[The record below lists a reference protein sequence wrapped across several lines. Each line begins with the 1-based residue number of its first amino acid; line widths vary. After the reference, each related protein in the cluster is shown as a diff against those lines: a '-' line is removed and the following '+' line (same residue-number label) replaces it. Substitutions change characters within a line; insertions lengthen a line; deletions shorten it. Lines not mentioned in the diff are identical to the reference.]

1 MVCGH
6 AEHVLIAL
14 TAEQERF
21 LHELRSYLD
30 GLDPGLVEAARSEYL
45 EDPMAIR
52 EDGRRLVKRLGA
64 DGWLGIGWPR
74 EYGGHGRS
82 ATEQWLFQEE
92 MYLRKLPAGLLTLS
106 SIGPTLIRAGSEAQR
121 AEFLPRILAGE
132 LDVAIGY
139 TEPDAGTDLA
149 SLRCRAVRDGE
160 HYLVNGQKVYTT
172 GAHVATHLWLAA
184 RTGAPDSRHSGISL
198 FLIPIDTPGITIR
211 ALITQ
216 GDERTNEVFLDDV
229 HVPVQ
234 ARVGE
239 EDDGWRIIT
248 MQLNFERLFSHNEAR
263 YELGELIGWARGAGT
278 FAGSHAPGAETAR
291 LAIAELAADVEVA
304 RLFSM
309 RSAAMIDAGRLPVAE
324 ASLNKVWYSELRQ
337 RICATALEQM
347 GEYGQLG
354 HGDPDATGGGFLERG
369 YRASTVVK
377 FGGGTNEVQR
387 NIIAQQGLGMPR

>member
-1 MVCGH
+1 M
-6 AEHVLIAL
+6 LIAL
-14 TAEQERF
+14 SSDQQLF
-21 LHELRSYLD
+21 LDQLREYLD
-30 GLDPGLVEAARSEYL
+30 GLDPALVDAARTEYL
-45 EDPMAIR
+45 DDPMAIR
-52 EDGRRLVKRLGA
+52 SHGRAFVRRLGA
-64 DGWLGIGWPR
+64 DGWLGVGWPV
-74 EYGGHGRS
+74 EYGGRGRS

-139 TEPDAGTDLA
+139 TEPDAGSDLA
-149 SLRCRAVRDGE
+149 SLRCRAVRDGDG
-160 HYLVNGQKVYTT
+160 YLLNGQKVYTT

-184 RTGAPDSRHSGISL
+184 RTGPPDSRHRGISL
-198 FLIPIDTPGITIR
+198 FIIPIGTPGITVR
-211 ALITQ
+211 PLITQ

-229 HVPVQ
+229 RVPVES
-234 ARVGE
+234 RVGE
-239 EDDGWRIIT
+239 ENDGWRIIT
-248 MQLNFERLFSHNEAR
+248 LQLNFERLFSHNEAR
-263 YELGELIGWARGAGT
+263 YELGELIAWAAGT
-278 FAGSHAPGAETAR
+278 LASSESAR

-309 RSAAMIDAGRLPVAE
+309 RSAAMIEAGQVPVAE

-337 RICATALEQM
+337 RICATALDLIGEQ
-347 GEYGQLG
+347 GQLG
-354 HGDPDATGGGFLERG
+354 YGDEAAPGGGSLERG

-387 NIIAQQGLGMPR
+387 NIIAQAGLGMPR

>member
-1 MVCGH
+1 
-6 AEHVLIAL
+6 VLIAL
-14 TAEQERF
+14 TAEQEAF
-21 LHELRSYLD
+21 LGELRAYLD
-30 GLDPGLVEAARSEYL
+30 GLDAALVDAARSEYL

-52 EDGRRLVKRLGA
+52 SAGRAFVQRLGA
-64 DGWLGIGWPR
+64 DAWLGVGWPV
-74 EYGGHGRS
+74 EYGGRGRS

-106 SIGPTLIRAGSEAQR
+106 SIGPTLIRAGSDAQR

-149 SLRCRAVRDGE
+149 SLRTRAVLERGCA
-160 HYLVNGQKVYTT
+160 HYLINGQKVYTT

-184 RTGAPDSRHSGISL
+184 RTGAPDSRHRGISL
-198 FLIPIDTPGITIR
+198 FIIPMGTPGITVR
-211 ALITQ
+211 PLLTQ
-216 GDERTNEVFLDDV
+216 GDERTNEVFLDDARA
-229 HVPVQ
+229 PVE
-234 ARVGE
+234 ARVGGE
-239 EDDGWRIIT
+239 NDGWRIIT
-248 MQLNFERLFSHNEAR
+248 LQLNFERLFSHNEAR
-263 YELGELIGWARGAGT
+263 YELGELIAWA
-278 FAGSHAPGAETAR
+278 SAELASSESAR

-309 RSAAMIDAGRLPVAE
+309 RSAAMIDAGQVPVAE

-337 RICATALEQM
+337 RICATALDLM
-347 GEYGQLG
+347 GEAGQIG
-354 HGDPDATGGGFLERG
+354 HGDEAAPGGGFLERG

-387 NIIAQQGLGMPR
+387 NIIAQAGLGMPR

>member
-1 MVCGH
+1 MP
-6 AEHVLIAL
+6 IAL
-14 TAEQERF
+14 STDQQRF
-21 LHELRSYLD
+21 LGELRAYLD
-30 GLDPGLVEAARSEYL
+30 GLDPELVGAARREYL

-52 EDGRRLVKRLGA
+52 EHGRRLVKRLGA

-74 EYGGHGRS
+74 EYGGGGRS

-92 MYLRKLPAGLLTLS
+92 MYLRKLPAGLLMLS
-106 SIGPTLIRAGSEAQR
+106 SIGPTLIRAGSDAQR

-160 HYLVNGQKVYTT
+160 DYVINGQKVYTT

-184 RTGAPDSRHSGISL
+184 RTGAPDSRHRGISL
-198 FLIPIDTPGITIR
+198 FIIPIGTPGITIR
-211 ALITQ
+211 PLITQ
-216 GDERTNEVFLDDV
+216 ADERTNEVFLDDV
-229 HVPVQ
+229 RAPAE

-239 EDDGWRIIT
+239 ENAGWRIIT
-248 MQLNFERLFSHNEAR
+248 LQLNFERLFSHNEAR
-263 YELGELIGWARGAGT
+263 YELGELVSWAFDAGVLG
-278 FAGSHAPGAETAR
+278 GSDLPGAETAR
-291 LAIAELAADVEVA
+291 LAIAELAADVEIA

-309 RSAAMIDAGRLPVAE
+309 RSAAMIDAGAVPVAE

-337 RICATALEQM
+337 RICATALDLI
-347 GEYGQLG
+347 GEPGQIGYG
-354 HGDPDATGGGFLERG
+354 DAAAPGGGLLERG

-387 NIIAQQGLGMPR
+387 NIIAQAGLGMPR